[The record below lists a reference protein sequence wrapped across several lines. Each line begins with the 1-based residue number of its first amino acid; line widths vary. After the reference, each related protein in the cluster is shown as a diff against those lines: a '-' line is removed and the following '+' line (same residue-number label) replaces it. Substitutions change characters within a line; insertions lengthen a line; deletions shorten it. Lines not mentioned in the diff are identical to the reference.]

1 MRLESIISLDELN
14 EAGIAPKA
22 WLKTQDPNAVKVTT
36 TPPQNAKVNPT
47 GNYSTTITQPAN
59 PNGINPVNWLKP
71 QNPNAVKINQPSG
84 QTNQAAPAQT
94 TPPAGQTNQAAPAQT
109 TPPAGQTNQAEPT
122 SNINMTYQGKAVNP
136 NDATKLDPNAPQVN
150 VPAGQTNQAAPTQTT
165 PPAGQTNQAAPTQTT
180 PPAGQGA
187 GLNMPKGGIVSKAL
201 GKLATGVGKAV
212 GGVQGAAK
220 GAQLAYNRGQA
231 ASSAAATRNVAQAG
245 GMSAGPVRS
254 ALNTPKNAPTPG
266 GTTPTS
272 RGSAGQRTGG
282 GKSTAPPA
290 RTPTSNATRPATKSP
305 FPNLSGKD
313 FDSTHNVPITS
324 SGASKWNTAKE
335 KANTDARWF
344 VDREASASQAG
355 YKPNRTGVWQAPQQ
369 PTAESLEDIIRL
381 TKRLIR

>member
-94 TPPAGQTNQAAPAQT
+94 TPPAGQTNQAAP
-109 TPPAGQTNQAEPT
+109 T

-150 VPAGQTNQAAPTQTT
+150 V
-165 PPAGQTNQAAPTQTT
+165 PAGQTNQAAPTQTT

-220 GAQLAYNRGQA
+220 GAHLAYNRGQA